1 MKKAKA
7 PASPADNK
15 MNVPAIYLGERV
27 EVLSGIRHTFRTPE
41 GRILSYK
48 SLRGH
53 LWFGDIYLTSKA
65 GSIQTRPEKA
75 PYDKSENLGLE
86 ATKQDHLD
94 YELHKELAKDYRL
107 RNRKAMELK
116 KPHRD
121 ILKALELLRP
131 FMRGADTYTIK
142 RFAGYLENQLSKKAK
157 RK

>member
-7 PASPADNK
+7 PASPAVTK
-15 MNVPAIYLGERV
+15 FNVPAIYLGERV
-27 EVLSGIRHTFRTPE
+27 ECLFGIRHVFRTKA
-41 GRILSYK
+41 GDILRYK
-48 SLRGH
+48 GLRGH
-53 LWFGDIYLTSKA
+53 LWYGDIYLTSKN

-75 PYDKSENLGLE
+75 PLGLDSGLE
-86 ATKQDHLD
+86 PTEQDRLD

-121 ILKALELLRP
+121 IVKALELLRP
-131 FMRGADTYTIK
+131 FMRHADTYTIK
-142 RFAGYLENQLSKKAK
+142 RFTGYLENQLSKKAK